1 MSHRLKAQEK
11 VPVLARDG
19 RTSLGYCQVAKFSRE
34 PGQPSKEISI
44 SDMQEETVAVVY
56 VYKLHS
62 RVNCGPLEIEAKY
75 VDSKHA
81 LAVARAALENGKESH
96 ERLLAIQAE
105 AELLDALRKAGD
117 EAEPA

>member
-34 PGQPSKEISI
+34 PGQPSKEIFI

-81 LAVARAALENGKESH
+81 LAVARAALESGKEPH
-96 ERLLAIQAE
+96 ERLLAIQA
-105 AELLDALRKAGD
+105 
-117 EAEPA
+117 